1 MIASPGV
8 TYLVQGLPR
17 VLISFGLV
25 YLLVLG
31 CRTQFHL
38 EVPTFIAVFSYV
50 LAVPVVAI
58 LTALYRNHTYAKQA
72 AAHGALLPPK
82 VRAKL
87 PGGLDLLATMIR
99 DFKHGYPG

>member
-1 MIASPGV
+1 MIASPGIIYSV
-8 TYLVQGLPR
+8 RGLPR
-17 VLISFGLV
+17 VFISFGLV

-38 EVPTFIAVFSYV
+38 EIPTFIAILSYV
-50 LAVPVVAI
+50 LAVPVIAM
-58 LTALYRNHTYAKQA
+58 LTAMYRNHAYAKQA

-87 PGGLDLLATMIR
+87 PGGLDLLAALIR